1 MNSARIFYR
10 PIASCLLGG
19 LAIVLVDSL
28 GQRPVSAQ
36 LNFVS
41 LAAGF
46 TPNPT
51 LLEGVGGGDR
61 PAAEVVNTQ
70 RTRTGPCLGYISTAP
85 HERVTFENPFN
96 NLEMRVES
104 SLDTTLIVSGPD
116 GVWCNDDN
124 GGKNPA
130 IAGQWVAG
138 DYRIWIG
145 AYRAEEVPT
154 YELLITDNS

>member
-1 MNSARIFYR
+1 MRSFRIPHR
-10 PIASCLLGG
+10 PIALCLLGG
-19 LAIVLVDSL
+19 LSIVLMNGL
-28 GQRPVSAQ
+28 RQQPVSAQ
-36 LNFVS
+36 LTFVN
-41 LAAGF
+41 LASGF
-46 TPNPT
+46 TPNPMI
-51 LLEGVGGGDR
+51 LEGVGGGDR

-85 HERVTFENPFN
+85 HEEITFETPFAK
-96 NLEMRVES
+96 LEMRVES
-104 SLDTTLIVSGPD
+104 DLDTTLIISGPD

-138 DYRIWIG
+138 NYQIWVG
-145 AYRAEEVPT
+145 AYRAEDVPE